1 MPLEL
6 ASLKINSLAAGRE
19 TMRTHT
25 HTHTPYARV
34 STRSHLRRAPLS
46 LRLAATLQETLC

>member
-19 TMRTHT
+19 TMR
-25 HTHTPYARV
+25 THTPYARV

>member
-19 TMRTHT
+19 TMRT